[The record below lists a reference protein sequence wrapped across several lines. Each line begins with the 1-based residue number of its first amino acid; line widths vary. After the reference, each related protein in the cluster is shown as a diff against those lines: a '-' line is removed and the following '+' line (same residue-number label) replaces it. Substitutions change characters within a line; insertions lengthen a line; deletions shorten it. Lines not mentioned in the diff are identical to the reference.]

1 MFININSDAVVR
13 HTATLERISRS
24 ALPVAVRQTLN
35 MTALNVKQKT
45 MPLESKVFIHRN
57 PTFWGATSKVNFAK
71 GFDINTMQSEVG
83 FMPQTG
89 KKESG
94 GATQDLEKQENAGS
108 IEHRAFIPLA
118 GARVANSFNRRVK
131 DKMRIAAIKD
141 KIVDAKKSNA
151 KTKSGQWFSSAMFAG
166 SGGFVLSAWKNSRG
180 NRMLMRIDA
189 ASKGGIK
196 YTPVY
201 SVKGGRNVKVKA
213 THFMKKASLMS
224 ASEMEQFYIINAEK
238 QIAKIRG

>member
-35 MTALNVKQKT
+35 MTAMNVKQKT
-45 MPLESKVFIHRN
+45 MPLTSELFVHRN
-57 PTFWGATSKVNFAK
+57 PTFWGATSKVNFAQ
-71 GFDINTMQSEVG
+71 GFDINSMQSEVG
-83 FMPQTG
+83 FLPQG
-89 KKESG
+89 GAKEVG
-94 GATQDLEKQENAGS
+94 GATQDLEQQENAGS

-118 GARVANSFNRRVK
+118 GARVAGSFNRRVT
-131 DKMRIAAIKD
+131 DKMRLKAIKS

-151 KTKSGQWFSSAMFAG
+151 KTNAGKWFSSAMFAG
-166 SGGFVLSAWKNSRG
+166 KGGFVLSAWRNSRG
-180 NRMLMRIDA
+180 NRMLMRIDSA
-189 ASKGGIK
+189 TKGDIQ

-201 SVKGGRNVKVKA
+201 SVKGGRNVNVKA

-224 ASEMEQFYIINAEK
+224 ASEMEQFFILNAEK